1 MQSANLVCLTPTSW
15 VDPTKVESVKLL
27 NVDELW
33 QSFDE
38 DTTHVIELTMQS
50 GAQEFF
56 TFTNLPEANTML
68 LSLIAKLQL
77 MGELDNVI
85 SNTRRHNCT

>member
-1 MQSANLVCLTPTSW
+1 MQSANLVCLTPTTW

-38 DTTHVIELTMQS
+38 DTTHVIEVTMQS

-56 TFTNLPEANTML
+56 GFADLSEANAVL
-68 LSLIAKLQL
+68 LTLINKLQL
-77 MGELDNVI
+77 TEA
-85 SNTRRHNCT
+85 

>member
-27 NVDELW
+27 NVNELW
-33 QSFDE
+33 QSFSE
-38 DTTHVIELTMQS
+38 GTTHVVEVTMQS

-56 TFTNLPEANTML
+56 EFTDLSEANAML
-68 LSLIAKLQL
+68 LSLITKLQL
-77 MGELDNVI
+77 TEGF
-85 SNTRRHNCT
+85 R

>member
-1 MQSANLVCLTPTSW
+1 M
-15 VDPTKVESVKLL
+15 

-38 DTTHVIELTMQS
+38 DTTHVVEVTMQS

-56 TFTNLPEANTML
+56 GFADLSEANAML
-68 LSLIAKLQL
+68 LTLINKLQL
-77 MGELDNVI
+77 TEA
-85 SNTRRHNCT
+85 

>member
-15 VDPTKVESVKLL
+15 IDPTKVESVKLL

-38 DTTHVIELTMQS
+38 DTCDRAYYAIRCTGILYLYK
-50 GAQEFF
+50 F
-56 TFTNLPEANTML
+56 TRGKYNDAFTNSQATIN
-68 LSLIAKLQL
+68 
-77 MGELDNVI
+77 GGV
-85 SNTRRHNCT
+85 R